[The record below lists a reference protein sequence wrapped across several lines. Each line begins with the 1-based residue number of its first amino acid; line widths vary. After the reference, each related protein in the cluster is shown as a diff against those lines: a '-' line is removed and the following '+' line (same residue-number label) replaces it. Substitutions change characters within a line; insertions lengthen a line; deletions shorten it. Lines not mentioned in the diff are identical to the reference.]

1 MNSVGRQIE
10 TRVLEE
16 ALLILMK
23 QGTIRKIAKEFGVSK
38 STVHID
44 MTKRLRDIDYIL
56 FKKVKKL
63 LKKNKQQRHIRG
75 GMATKRKYEQIRIS

>member
-16 ALLILMK
+16 ALLILVK
-23 QGTIRKIAKEFGVSK
+23 KGTIRKIAKEFGVSK

-44 MTKRLRDIDYIL
+44 MTKRLSDIDYSL
-56 FKKVKKL
+56 FKQVKEL
-63 LKKNKQQRHIRG
+63 LQENKQQRHIRG
-75 GMATKRKYEQIRIS
+75 GMATKRKYERSRMS